1 MQDTAAD
8 FPGATLLCH
17 PLETALLSSPAL
29 AAALLVDFLEKAPRQ
44 VPFWEAKALFPTR
57 HQNNHH
63 TKAEI

>member
-1 MQDTAAD
+1 MKNTAVD
-8 FPGATLLCH
+8 SPGATLLRH

-29 AAALLVDFLEKAPRQ
+29 ATAPPVDFLEKAPRQ